1 MKLLCNKQKRWIFG
15 NWNNG
20 DINALSSANNVKPGM
35 AYESIHTSANKIRAQ
50 VIKRN
55 YAFPGAA
62 IAWKCDNATPV
73 FFFGH
78 TGPGTRPGPLH
89 GPGGLAYGPEDNS
102 DMERVDGSGPASP
115 PPANLSGSILVFLD
129 LEPAPAARRDS
140 DCGHGPGA
148 SLLARLTGASW
159 QCFAGRGSP
168 RPHDSWSVHL
178 PFLGEVRPPSP
189 LYVLYPFYPNYLSEI
204 ISSYRVHAYV
214 RDKWSR

>member
-1 MKLLCNKQKRWIFG
+1 MHSLELQ
-15 NWNNG
+15 
-20 DINALSSANNVKPGM
+20 LH
-35 AYESIHTSANKIRAQ
+35 E
-50 VIKRN
+50 
-55 YAFPGAA
+55 
-62 IAWKCDNATPV
+62 NATMRHLS
-73 FFFGH
+73 FFLAIPGPEP
-78 TGPGTRPGPLH
+78 GPGPSWR
-89 GPGGLAYGPEDNS
+89 AFIRSDNS

-168 RPHDSWSVHL
+168 RPRDSWSVHL

-214 RDKWSR
+214 RDK